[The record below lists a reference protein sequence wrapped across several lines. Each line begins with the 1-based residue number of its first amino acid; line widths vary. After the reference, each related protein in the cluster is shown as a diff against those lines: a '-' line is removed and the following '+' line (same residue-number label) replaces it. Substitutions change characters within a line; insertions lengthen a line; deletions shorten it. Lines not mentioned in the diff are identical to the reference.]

1 MKFNRD
7 FFIDLAVVLGLI
19 AAGTMAVGVSL
30 VAAAIFS
37 VILGGPMMLWGAGF
51 ICLDVI
57 LAMYF
62 IAKLQDE
69 ILEGGF
75 DERKTP
81 ME

>member
-19 AAGTMAVGVSL
+19 AAGTMALGVSL
-30 VAAAIFS
+30 IAGAIFS
-37 VILGGPMMLWGAGF
+37 IIFGGSMLFWGVGI
-51 ICLDVI
+51 ICVDV
-57 LAMYF
+57 LVAMYF

-69 ILEGGF
+69 ILQGGL